1 METRDLVRTVAPFVV
16 VGVIVA
22 LRARKMG
29 SVQPMRLNRL
39 WIRPAIV
46 GVISTV
52 VLFVTPPSTFLE
64 ALALVSVAGVGA
76 VIGWHQAKLM
86 AISVDEATGALN
98 VKASRWGM
106 ITLLGIILVRM
117 ALRPWLTGPDS
128 PLHASVGLVTDGF
141 VLFIAGFYVARSAE
155 MFLRGRALLASR
167 PATPTSLPPDAQP
180 SATPER

>member
-1 METRDLVRTVAPFVV
+1 MEQHNLVRTLAPFIV
-16 VGVIVA
+16 VGIIVA

-29 SVQPMRLNRL
+29 TVQPMKLNRL

-52 VLFVTPPSTFLE
+52 VLFVTPPATVLE
-64 ALALVSVAGVGA
+64 ASALVLVAGVGA

-141 VLFIAGFYVARSAE
+141 VLFIAGFYAARSAE
-155 MFLRGRALLASR
+155 MFVRGRALLASR
-167 PATPTSLPPDAQP
+167 AGSVTPNEAAK
-180 SATPER
+180 SAP